1 MVAGSCQGGCDS
13 YDHPASLS
21 MRASCRTLLRFT
33 RSSWVCQMLPSFSLQ
48 VSGLQ
53 GGALNFKRRLT
64 PCTVLDPPSSAG
76 AHLGSKLSPCQC
88 WHAGLRNQVTVEVCS
103 LVASKEI
110 VGQRFPYSSNGG

>member
-53 GGALNFKRRLT
+53 GGGR
-64 PCTVLDPPSSAG
+64 
-76 AHLGSKLSPCQC
+76 
-88 WHAGLRNQVTVEVCS
+88 
-103 LVASKEI
+103 
-110 VGQRFPYSSNGG
+110 

>member
-33 RSSWVCQMLPSFSLQ
+33 RSSWACQMLPSFSLQ

-53 GGALNFKRRLT
+53 GGGR
-64 PCTVLDPPSSAG
+64 
-76 AHLGSKLSPCQC
+76 
-88 WHAGLRNQVTVEVCS
+88 
-103 LVASKEI
+103 
-110 VGQRFPYSSNGG
+110 